1 MARIRYDR
9 YLKDI
14 DELVVISNTDGER
27 DVDVTAESFKNPA
40 IKFRILDGTGLD
52 DPLTAFD
59 ISNGSTS
66 EAIYSQL
73 RDNASELVAG
83 QLPDWK
89 LTGVCLSPTLLS
101 MHYVRLNP
109 EGEETCGNIRY
120 DTAIAHCISYA
131 DNWSITMEL
140 EVDYADGLPP
150 RRYIIKMNLAY
161 PSPDCDRLHV
171 IIDVYFGK
179 RKVRRLEF
187 TERDGTELEQ
197 LCHITEY

>member
-59 ISNGSTS
+59 IKNGSKS
-66 EAIYSQL
+66 EEIYSQL

-150 RRYIIKMNLAY
+150 RRYILKMNLVY

-171 IIDVYFGK
+171 VIDEYFGK

-187 TERDGTELEQ
+187 TEREGTELEQ

>member
-150 RRYIIKMNLAY
+150 RRYILKMNLVY

-171 IIDVYFGK
+171 VIDEYFGK

-187 TERDGTELEQ
+187 TEREGTELEQ